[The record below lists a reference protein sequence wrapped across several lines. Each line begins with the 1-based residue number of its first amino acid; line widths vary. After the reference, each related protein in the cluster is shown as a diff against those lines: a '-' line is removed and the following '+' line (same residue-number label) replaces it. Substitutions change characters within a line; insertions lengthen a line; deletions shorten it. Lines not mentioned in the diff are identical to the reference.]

1 MDVKTKKISE
11 IEIEL
16 NITFDYSEVDSLAD
30 KKLQDLSKD
39 ADLKG
44 FRKGK
49 VPISVLKSKYYSSCQ
64 YEALTDRINE
74 NYVQALIQQKI
85 NPVNKP
91 EIKPSPNKDKKKY
104 SFTALVQIIP
114 EIKLCDLSK
123 INIINPNLIISKE
136 EVDKSIE
143 NLRSSYTIW
152 SPSEKKAKKG
162 DRLKVNFKGKVNN
175 EDFPNNEAK
184 DFHVILG
191 SNQLIPGFEDGLVG
205 ASKGEKL
212 DLKVKFPDDYH
223 ADNLKGKNAV
233 FDTEVLEVENGDK
246 PKIDK
251 EFLKNFGIEDGTKK
265 DLEKKIEDGM
275 RLDCENIIENYI
287 KKQAIE
293 ELVSKN
299 KFKIPSSLV
308 EDEQKRIENDP
319 SSKKISN
326 INEEATKRVSAGL
339 IMREIINQEKIEV
352 SQKEID
358 DWIEKIARN
367 YNPDEVRKYYSN
379 NSEAM
384 NNIQS
389 VIVEKKT
396 IDFVKSQAS
405 VKNKDYSFEDLMQ
418 LI

>member
-1 MDVKTKKISE
+1 M
-11 IEIEL
+11 
-16 NITFDYSEVDSLAD
+16 
-30 KKLQDLSKD
+30 
-39 ADLKG
+39 
-44 FRKGK
+44 
-49 VPISVLKSKYYSSCQ
+49 
-64 YEALTDRINE
+64 
-74 NYVQALIQQKI
+74 
-85 NPVNKP
+85 
-91 EIKPSPNKDKKKY
+91 
-104 SFTALVQIIP
+104 
-114 EIKLCDLSK
+114 
-123 INIINPNLIISKE
+123 
-136 EVDKSIE
+136 
-143 NLRSSYTIW
+143 
-152 SPSEKKAKKG
+152 
-162 DRLKVNFKGKVNN
+162 
-175 EDFPNNEAK
+175 
-184 DFHVILG
+184 
-191 SNQLIPGFEDGLVG
+191 VG

-339 IMREIINQEKIEV
+339 IMREIINQEKIEA

-367 YNPDEVRKYYSN
+367 YNPEEVRKYY
-379 NSEAM
+379 
-384 NNIQS
+384 
-389 VIVEKKT
+389 
-396 IDFVKSQAS
+396 
-405 VKNKDYSFEDLMQ
+405 
-418 LI
+418 

>member
-1 MDVKTKKISE
+1 M
-11 IEIEL
+11 
-16 NITFDYSEVDSLAD
+16 
-30 KKLQDLSKD
+30 
-39 ADLKG
+39 
-44 FRKGK
+44 
-49 VPISVLKSKYYSSCQ
+49 
-64 YEALTDRINE
+64 
-74 NYVQALIQQKI
+74 
-85 NPVNKP
+85 
-91 EIKPSPNKDKKKY
+91 
-104 SFTALVQIIP
+104 
-114 EIKLCDLSK
+114 
-123 INIINPNLIISKE
+123 
-136 EVDKSIE
+136 
-143 NLRSSYTIW
+143 
-152 SPSEKKAKKG
+152 
-162 DRLKVNFKGKVNN
+162 
-175 EDFPNNEAK
+175 
-184 DFHVILG
+184 
-191 SNQLIPGFEDGLVG
+191 VG

-339 IMREIINQEKIEV
+339 IMREIINQEKIEA

-358 DWIEKIARN
+358 DCIEKIARN
-367 YNPDEVRKYYSN
+367 YNPEEVRKYYSN

>member
-1 MDVKTKKISE
+1 
-11 IEIEL
+11 
-16 NITFDYSEVDSLAD
+16 
-30 KKLQDLSKD
+30 
-39 ADLKG
+39 
-44 FRKGK
+44 
-49 VPISVLKSKYYSSCQ
+49 
-64 YEALTDRINE
+64 
-74 NYVQALIQQKI
+74 
-85 NPVNKP
+85 
-91 EIKPSPNKDKKKY
+91 
-104 SFTALVQIIP
+104 
-114 EIKLCDLSK
+114 
-123 INIINPNLIISKE
+123 
-136 EVDKSIE
+136 
-143 NLRSSYTIW
+143 
-152 SPSEKKAKKG
+152 
-162 DRLKVNFKGKVNN
+162 
-175 EDFPNNEAK
+175 
-184 DFHVILG
+184 
-191 SNQLIPGFEDGLVG
+191 
-205 ASKGEKL
+205 
-212 DLKVKFPDDYH
+212 
-223 ADNLKGKNAV
+223 
-233 FDTEVLEVENGDK
+233 
-246 PKIDK
+246 
-251 EFLKNFGIEDGTKK
+251 
-265 DLEKKIEDGM
+265 M

-339 IMREIINQEKIEV
+339 IMREIINQEKIEA

-367 YNPDEVRKYYSN
+367 YNPEEVRKYYSN

>member
-1 MDVKTKKISE
+1 MLTSEFNGLLKDNKILGSCKRINFECKDFSTKE
-11 IEIEL
+11 GYDAAERCAL
-16 NITFDYSEVDSLAD
+16 NI
-30 KKLQDLSKD
+30 
-39 ADLKG
+39 
-44 FRKGK
+44 
-49 VPISVLKSKYYSSCQ
+49 IS
-64 YEALTDRINE
+64 
-74 NYVQALIQQKI
+74 QA
-85 NPVNKP
+85 
-91 EIKPSPNKDKKKY
+91 KKY
-104 SFTALVQIIP
+104 L
-114 EIKLCDLSK
+114 ENDLSK
-123 INIINPNLIISKE
+123 INIINPNLIISNE

-223 ADNLKGKNAV
+223 EDNLKGKNAV

-275 RLDCENIIENYI
+275 RLDCENIIENYV

-308 EDEQKRIENDP
+308 EDEQKRTFNC
-319 SSKKISN
+319 
-326 INEEATKRVSAGL
+326 A
-339 IMREIINQEKIEV
+339 
-352 SQKEID
+352 
-358 DWIEKIARN
+358 
-367 YNPDEVRKYYSN
+367 
-379 NSEAM
+379 
-384 NNIQS
+384 
-389 VIVEKKT
+389 
-396 IDFVKSQAS
+396 
-405 VKNKDYSFEDLMQ
+405 
-418 LI
+418 